1 MSVWNHLQHPWQI
14 CFEEAWTASCAGS
27 IPIGAA
33 IFDATDQL
41 VARGHNRI
49 HATVDPASCLAQHRL
64 AHAEMNALLAL
75 APHIDPRR
83 CTLYTTTEPCP
94 LCIGA
99 ICVMPVRAFHYAA
112 CDPTAGSA
120 GLLDATSFLQSRGVQ
135 AYEPIDP
142 LLEVLSVA
150 LRVEWRLRS
159 TNGHHGRIITALSAA
174 VPAGVRLGTELYR
187 TDVIVDLRRENATAA
202 EMVTSIAAIHTR
214 LEQSSVASIQQC

>member
-1 MSVWNHLQHPWQI
+1 MSVWDHLLHPWQI
-14 CFEEAWTASCAGS
+14 CFEEAWTAACAGS

-33 IFDATDQL
+33 IFDATGQL

-49 HATVDPASCLAQHRL
+49 HATVDSDSRLAQHRL

-75 APHIDPRR
+75 APHIDPRT

-120 GLLDATSFLQSRGVQ
+120 SLLDATAFLQSRGVQ
-135 AYEPIDP
+135 AYAPIEP
-142 LLEVLSVA
+142 LLEMLSVA

-159 TNGHHGRIITALSAA
+159 ANGHPGKIITALSAA
-174 VPAGVRLGTELYR
+174 VPAGVRLGIHLYR
-187 TDVIVDLRRENATAA
+187 TDIIVDLRLKNATAA
-202 EMVTSIAAIHTR
+202 EMVTTIAAIHAR
-214 LEQSSVASIQQC
+214 LE